1 MCSDSRKSMP
11 IRPILESEKD
21 LRDVAS
27 GRVTETL
34 QLRYFFH
41 ISGDEKMFEDE
52 TGAILPDA
60 GTARLHASVIA
71 AELAQGG
78 DEYHGFDVCA
88 VDEDGNEIAR
98 MPVVVPS

>member
-1 MCSDSRKSMP
+1 MCSDSRKFMP

-27 GRVTETL
+27 GRVTGTL
-34 QLRYFFH
+34 RLRYFFH
-41 ISGDEKMFEDE
+41 ISGDGKTFEDD

-60 GTARLHASVIA
+60 ETARLHASVIA

-78 DEYHGFDVCA
+78 DEYYGFDVCA